1 MNKTDKDKLFQ
12 SISADFKIIVR
23 KTELWKLE
31 YCEQILHDIELLLSN
46 EYLSK
51 IYLIMKGAD
60 GLAIRCN
67 KYDISY
73 NTSSNTDDRAGSND
87 WDNLGGKSLTVVLSY
102 TNAWQNFQE
111 SDKSIFIKSLI
122 IHWTSSQE
130 NLTFSHLQGNK
141 SKVFTA
147 PNSCIQRM
155 DYK

>member
-31 YCEQILHDIELLLSN
+31 YCEQILQDIELLLSN
-46 EYLSK
+46 EYLYK
-51 IYLIMKGAD
+51 VHLIMKGAD

-73 NTSSNTDDRAGSND
+73 NTSFNTDDRAGNND
-87 WDNLGGKSLTVVLSY
+87 WDNLGGKMLTVVLSY
-102 TNAWQNFQE
+102 TDAWKNLQE
-111 SDKSIFIKSLI
+111 PNKSVFKQDLI
-122 IHWTSSQE
+122 IPWASSQE
-130 NLTFSHLQGNK
+130 DLTFSHLQGNK
-141 SKVFTA
+141 SKVFTTS
-147 PNSCIQRM
+147 NSCIQRI

>member
-1 MNKTDKDKLFQ
+1 MNKIDKDKLFQ
-12 SISADFKIIVR
+12 SVSADFKIIVR

-51 IYLIMKGAD
+51 VYLIMKDANGS
-60 GLAIRCN
+60 AIRCN
-67 KYDISY
+67 KYDIIY
-73 NTSSNTDDRAGSND
+73 NTSSDGDDRAGSND

-102 TNAWQNFQE
+102 TNSWQNLQE
-111 SDKSIFIKSLI
+111 PNKFIFKQSLTI
-122 IHWTSSQE
+122 PWTSSQE
-130 NLTFSHLQGNK
+130 DLTFSHLRGNK
-141 SKVFTA
+141 SKVFAT

>member
-23 KTELWKLE
+23 KTELWKIE

-51 IYLIMKGAD
+51 VYLIMKGAD

-73 NTSSNTDDRAGSND
+73 SATSSADNRAGNND

-102 TNAWQNFQE
+102 TNSWQNLQE
-111 SDKSIFIKSLI
+111 PDKSVFKKNLI
-122 IHWTSSQE
+122 IPWTNSQE

-141 SKVFTA
+141 SKEFVA
-147 PNSCIQRM
+147 SNACIQRI